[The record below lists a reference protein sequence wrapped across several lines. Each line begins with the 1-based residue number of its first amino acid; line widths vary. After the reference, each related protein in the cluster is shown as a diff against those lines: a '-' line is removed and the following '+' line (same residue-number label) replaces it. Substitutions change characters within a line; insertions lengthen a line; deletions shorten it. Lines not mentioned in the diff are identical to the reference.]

1 MSNLV
6 LTRSQ
11 RLSNE
16 STFLPPA
23 HFVLA
28 RVLAAMI
35 IIGYAVATVP
45 MVDDQGNP
53 PLISSAFF
61 AVLFSVYLFFSNVI
75 SEYLTIWLEIVLKD
89 QDLTTKYQFYSQYRN
104 ILQAT

>member
-6 LTRSQ
+6 LARSE

-23 HFVLA
+23 HFIVA

-35 IIGYAVATVP
+35 IIGYTIATVP
-45 MVDDQGNP
+45 IVDAQGNP
-53 PLISSAFF
+53 PVASSAFF
-61 AVLFSVYLFFSNVI
+61 AVLCAVYLFFSTII
-75 SEYLTIWLEIVLKD
+75 SKCYYTMLV
-89 QDLTTKYQFYSQYRN
+89 
-104 ILQAT
+104 